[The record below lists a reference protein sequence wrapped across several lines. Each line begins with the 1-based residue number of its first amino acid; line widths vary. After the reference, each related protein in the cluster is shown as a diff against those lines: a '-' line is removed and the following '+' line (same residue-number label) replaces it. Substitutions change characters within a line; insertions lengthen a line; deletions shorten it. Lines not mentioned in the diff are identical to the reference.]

1 MRNLLITGLN
11 GWTGCHMAT
20 SVLRDEDV
28 HVVGLGR
35 RPEVETSLRPFAD
48 RIRYYV
54 CDVCQPANVLV
65 ALLEKER
72 VDGIIHL
79 AGLTVSDDWSA
90 LLHVNVVGTV
100 SLLQGILTLREAGW
114 GSPPVLII
122 SSSAVYGQTTSDDSP
137 ISEECSLLP
146 LTPYGVSKAAQ
157 ELVAYRFFT
166 ADGLRILR
174 VRAFNLVGPGQPPD
188 FVCSSIARQIAWAE
202 VHGEPAC
209 VRLGRLDTERD
220 FIDVRDAVALYSKV
234 FDTGSPGDVYNCGTG
249 VAHSISQII
258 DLFRGLSSVEVKVEQ
273 RVNLVRRAD
282 VSSQRADL
290 TNVSRVTGWKP
301 SIPLVTSL
309 SDLLNE
315 WRSRTL
321 QELTPIRNY
330 RPPRRQEHR
339 NRNSSLEGNERS
351 F

>member
-1 MRNLLITGLN
+1 MRSLLITGLN

-20 SVLRDEDV
+20 SLLRDEDV
-28 HVVGLGR
+28 RVVGLGR
-35 RPEVETSLRPFAD
+35 RPEVDTTLCPFVD

-54 CDVCQPANVLV
+54 CDVCQPADVL
-65 ALLEKER
+65 ATLLEKER

-90 LLHVNVVGTV
+90 LLHVNVLGTV
-100 SLLQGILTLREAGW
+100 SLLQAVRNLRDAGW
-114 GSPPVLII
+114 GNPPVLII
-122 SSSAVYGQTTSDDSP
+122 SSSAVYGRTTSGDSP
-137 ISEECSLLP
+137 IPEEWSLHP

-157 ELVAYRFFT
+157 ELAAHRFFI

-174 VRAFNLVGPGQPPD
+174 VRTFNLVGPGQPPD

-202 VHGEPAC
+202 VHGEPAG

-234 FDTGSPGDVYNCGTG
+234 LDTGSPGDVYNCGTG
-249 VAHSISQII
+249 VAHSIRQII
-258 DLFRGLSSVEVKVEQ
+258 DLFRGLTSVEVKVEPQ
-273 RVNLVRRAD
+273 VNLVRRAD
-282 VSSQRADL
+282 IPSQRADL
-290 TNVSRVTGWKP
+290 TKVSRVTGWKP

-315 WRSRTL
+315 SRSRTL
-321 QELTPIRNY
+321 HEL
-330 RPPRRQEHR
+330 RP
-339 NRNSSLEGNERS
+339 SGNH
-351 F
+351 